1 MKNTLRMLLLTAIF
15 VLPTQTAL
23 TAATGHPPIT
33 ITIPEPVIGKALAQT
48 LPLTLAGD
56 SERLEG
62 TITIVDIS
70 DFKLDST
77 GITCRIELTGK
88 DLSLVT
94 SVADQDI
101 RLKLGNASVDF
112 VCEAKLR
119 FDEASQTLYITPL
132 AQGIEAENALEKGDI
147 GKALLL
153 FLNGREFPVAL
164 EDIQPMVALTSDKI
178 ITIDTHIIDISS
190 ATGMLE
196 IRLLP
201 EITTR
206 PRS

>member
-1 MKNTLRMLLLTAIF
+1 MKNTLLPFLLAALLMLP
-15 VLPTQTAL
+15 VQ
-23 TAATGHPPIT
+23 AAFSAVTDDPPIT
-33 ITIPEPVIGKALAQT
+33 ITIPEAVIGRALTQT

-70 DFKLDST
+70 DVKLDDT
-77 GITCRIELTGK
+77 GITCHIELTGK
-88 DLSLVT
+88 DLSLIT

-101 RLKLGNASVDF
+101 RLKLGNAAVDF
-112 VCEAKLR
+112 DSEAQLR
-119 FDEASQTLYITPL
+119 FDEALQTLYITPV
-132 AQGIEAENALEKGDI
+132 AQGIEAENALEDGDI

-164 EDIQPMVALTSDKI
+164 QDIRPMVARASDKI
-178 ITIDTHIIDISS
+178 ITIDTHIIDIS
-190 ATGMLE
+190 AGAGLLE

-206 PRS
+206 PRP